1 MTPFS
6 TTNLLEHACPMNDV
20 LGHIAAQLAEFQALK
35 DKKGGPQVHPH

>member
-20 LGHIAAQLAEFQALK
+20 LGHLAAQLAKFQALK
-35 DKKGGPQVHPH
+35 DKKGGPNQ